1 MRLTDP
7 RGYILVQG
15 LRVMGARLH
24 VHWSALAL
32 AAGLLAAWIRQP
44 AYALEAVGGYFGAL
58 LLHEIGH
65 AAMAR
70 RLGCR
75 ATDIRL
81 SFLHGACETEAPESL
96 RDAAL
101 IAWGGALAQLA
112 VALPLIALT
121 RVPAVAASPA
131 AAIAI
136 AALGYFSALV
146 ALVNLAPAASL
157 DGAKAWRLPAILAGE
172 LRARAVARKAT
183 RDLMQR
189 LK

>member
-15 LRVMGARLH
+15 LRVLGARRHL
-24 VHWSALAL
+24 HWSTLAL
-32 AAGLLAAWIRQP
+32 AAGLLAIWIRQP
-44 AYALEAVGGYFGAL
+44 VHALEAVGGYFGVL

-75 ATDIRL
+75 ATHIRL
-81 SFLHGACETEAPESL
+81 SLLHGACETEAPESP
-96 RDAAL
+96 RDEAL

-112 VALPLIALT
+112 VALPSIALT
-121 RVPAVAASPA
+121 QVPAVAASPA
-131 AAIAI
+131 AGTAI
-136 AALGYFSALV
+136 AAFGCSSALV

-157 DGAKAWRLPAILAGE
+157 DGARAWRLPAILAGE

>member
-1 MRLTDP
+1 MRLVDP

-15 LRVMGARLH
+15 LRVLGARLH
-24 VHWSALAL
+24 LHWSALAL
-32 AAGLLAAWIRQP
+32 AAGLLAIWIRQP
-44 AYALEAVGGYFGAL
+44 AHALEAVGGYFGVL

-65 AAMAR
+65 AAIAR

-81 SFLHGACETEAPESL
+81 SFLHGACETAAPESP
-96 RDAAL
+96 RDEAL

-112 VALPLIALT
+112 VALPLIALS

-131 AAIAI
+131 AAF
-136 AALGYFSALV
+136 GYFSALV
-146 ALVNLAPAASL
+146 AVVNLAPVASL